1 MEQKPLVFST
11 EPKNALDKMQFFQ
24 GQRAGRELWN
34 DKPTN
39 VQDEDLATFDR
50 DIDSVRDY
58 IISLEK
64 EVMNLRNQRAQL
76 RELIST
82 LSKDKSE
89 IERQALEEVFSELI
103 TYAEAEH
110 LMGLPNPRKGS
121 LPTGMIKI
129 LAEKRGIT
137 L

>member
-1 MEQKPLVFST
+1 MEQKPFVFST
-11 EPKNALDKMQFFQ
+11 EPKDILDKIQFFQ

-39 VQDEDLATFDR
+39 VQDEDIATFNR
-50 DIDSVRDY
+50 GIDSVRDY

-64 EVMNLRNQRAQL
+64 EVMNLRNQRVQL
-76 RELIST
+76 RQLIYT

-89 IERQALEEVFSELI
+89 IVRKALEEVFSELI
-103 TYAEAEH
+103 TYSEAEH
-110 LMGLPNPRKGS
+110 LMGLPNLHKGS
-121 LPTGMIKI
+121 LPTGTIKM

>member
-1 MEQKPLVFST
+1 MEQKPLVFS
-11 EPKNALDKMQFFQ
+11 EAPKDTLDKIQFFQ

-34 DKPTN
+34 DKPRD
-39 VQDEDLATFDR
+39 VQDEDLATFNR

-64 EVMNLRNQRAQL
+64 EIINLRSQKAQL
-76 RELIST
+76 QEYIST

-89 IERQALEEVFSELI
+89 IKRKALEEAFSELI

-110 LMGLPNPRKGS
+110 LMGLPNPHKGS
-121 LPTGMIKI
+121 LPTKMIKM

>member
-1 MEQKPLVFST
+1 MEQKPLVFSV
-11 EPKNALDKMQFFQ
+11 EPKNALDKIQFFQ

-34 DKPTN
+34 DKPAN
-39 VQDEDLATFDR
+39 VQDEDLAAFNR

-89 IERQALEEVFSELI
+89 IERKALEEVFSELI